1 MAAAAV
7 PPAERAMIAA
17 WRRRE
22 DLGSSGRSDL
32 SDATFVGAGVLRP
45 EAVGAS
51 DIAGDVATDVVEDVA
66 DDVVVDVADDV
77 AVDVVDD
84 AAVDVGVGT
93 SPAAT
98 LEFMERATRS
108 PTAAAAPRAAAPARS
123 RRPRRFPMASRDRMR
138 R

>member
-51 DIAGDVATDVVEDVA
+51 DIAGDVASDVVEDVA
-66 DDVVVDVADDV
+66 DDVVVDV
-77 AVDVVDD
+77 VDD
-84 AAVDVGVGT
+84 AAADVGVGT
-93 SPAAT
+93 SPAT
-98 LEFMERATRS
+98 NLEFMERATRS

-123 RRPRRFPMASRDRMR
+123 RRRRRFPMASRDRMR